1 MDKKQKKEV
10 DAIFHQWSNYIYS
23 ANLREM
29 PEDTKRLLNL
39 SDKELWLASSAICC
53 RIDSGILLNEDAPY
67 WENAR
72 DLLLAL
78 DRLPHSLVEDIYKLE
93 SIRYA
98 NVKDNLDGVSDPE
111 EKVRRL
117 LYFFL
122 IPGLLWAYD
131 CQK

>member
-1 MDKKQKKEV
+1 MDKKQKKKSDE
-10 DAIFHQWSNYIYS
+10 IFYQWSDYIYS
-23 ANLREM
+23 ANLLEIS
-29 PEDTKRLLNL
+29 EDTKKFLNL
-39 SDKELWLASSAICC
+39 SDKELWLASSSIYC
-53 RIDSGILLNEDAPY
+53 RINGGVLINEGSPH